1 MFTEGPLN
9 MFESLFT
16 IFVDLLLLVVTLKL
30 YVSYSATQVR
40 IDMQI
45 VDLCCGRFNAAMSN
59 NLI

>member
-1 MFTEGPLN
+1 MFTEVFQF
-9 MFESLFT
+9 MFVSLFT
-16 IFVDLLLLVVTLKL
+16 IFVDLLFLVVTLKL

>member
-1 MFTEGPLN
+1 MFV
-9 MFESLFT
+9 SLFT
-16 IFVDLLLLVVTLKL
+16 IFVDLLFLVVTLKL